1 MTSDETGGNR
11 ILGSLRS
18 VHGDGVVRMEDRFDT
33 DVDDLWSALTDP
45 DRLAHWFGEV
55 EGELFQGGEFRVRI
69 ALAGERRGQVDACE
83 PPQRLVLTM
92 RDPDPQPGQPEQ
104 TVIEAQLIAEG
115 GQTRLVWEER
125 GMPVKLLPAYGAG
138 SKFTW
143 SISPTTSTVASSAP
157 SRTAGTSSSQ
167 PTKHWASASPLRTPV
182 GSHLVR
188 GPLLQACRDLV
199 SPGPQKIAVVLS
211 ELLEVVLTLLAE
223 GCELIDDLDL
233 ASSVD
238 RVERD
243 GDAAR
248 SVIGNDLGVGDSTSP
263 FTVGH

>member
-69 ALAGERRGQVDACE
+69 ALAGERRGKVDACE

-138 SKFTW
+138 
-143 SISPTTSTVASSAP
+143 IQIHVEHLADYINGREL
-157 SRTAGTSSSQ
+157 RTAEDR
-167 PTKHWASASPLRTPV
+167 WN
-182 GSHLVR
+182 
-188 GPLLQACRDLV
+188 
-199 SPGPQKIAVVLS
+199 
-211 ELLEVVLTLLAE
+211 ELFPAYEA
-223 GCELIDDLDL
+223 
-233 ASSVD
+233 
-238 RVERD
+238 
-243 GDAAR
+243 
-248 SVIGNDLGVGDSTSP
+248 LGVS
-263 FTVGH
+263 